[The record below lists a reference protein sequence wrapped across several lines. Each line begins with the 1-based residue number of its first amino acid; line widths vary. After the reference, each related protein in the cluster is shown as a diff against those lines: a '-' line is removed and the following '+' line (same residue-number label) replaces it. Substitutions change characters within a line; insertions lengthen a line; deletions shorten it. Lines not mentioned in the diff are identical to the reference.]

1 MSKDI
6 VRVKLNKV
14 KHELNL
20 SQPEL
25 GNDVV
30 SSKGYFISPFKKEW
44 RDLLEKSY
52 YSSDNGGLIMYGAMS
67 SGMLATLG
75 VALGSSFSMSSPD
88 VLSLLGSFG
97 IALLSSTGLG
107 AAALPFLLSKIFIRN
122 KKVIQVVKEM
132 SRRQKI
138 FLKDWLL
145 SRYNLEISDE
155 NLVLLNDTI
164 LTASFDHPSYLPI
177 RAKYAVD
184 DKYQEFKDVNGKSYI
199 LRKIEVNND
208 CEFYVEEASIREA
221 VTNLKSKTLDPAGK
235 VSENPFTGEAA
246 ALYESVLAR
255 MNALNSARLD
265 SEQRHILTS
274 TSNSVDEI
282 IKINNEFKMVNMSDE
297 SPARAAEVLASL
309 NKQLS
314 AVQTSVLA
322 NIEKELF
329 IHFSVQSEKSLA
341 VTQVRAIESLKE
353 EA

>member
-1 MSKDI
+1 M
-6 VRVKLNKV
+6 
-14 KHELNL
+14 
-20 SQPEL
+20 
-25 GNDVV
+25 
-30 SSKGYFISPFKKEW
+30 
-44 RDLLEKSY
+44 
-52 YSSDNGGLIMYGAMS
+52 
-67 SGMLATLG
+67 
-75 VALGSSFSMSSPD
+75 LGS
-88 VLSLLGSFG
+88 GG
-97 IALLSSTGLG
+97 IALLSSTGIG

-122 KKVIQVVKEM
+122 KKVAQVIEEM
-132 SRRQKI
+132 SRRQKV

-164 LTASFDHPSYLPI
+164 LTTSFDNPSYLPI
-177 RAKYAVD
+177 RVKYAVD

-208 CEFYVEEASIREA
+208 YEFYVEESSIKEA
-221 VTNLKSKTLDPAGK
+221 VTNLNSKTLDPAGK

-274 TSNSVDEI
+274 TSNSIDQI
-282 IKINNEFKMVNMSDE
+282 IEINNEFKMVNMSDE
-297 SPARAAEVLASL
+297 SPARVAEVLASL

-314 AVQTSVLA
+314 AVQTAVLA
-322 NIEKELF
+322 NLEKELF
-329 IHFSVQSEKSLA
+329 IHSSVQSEKSLA
-341 VTQVRAIESLKE
+341 VAQVRAIESLKE